1 MSVNFNLISATLDD
15 SVHASIITDVKAIE
29 AKLSFA
35 VTLPTEEKV
44 SMRGIGLR
52 SMDFMD
58 KCYEYAVK
66 NPELPPKHINMAEF
80 EKDLKLSKQLQVLMQ
95 HLVPLVDKL
104 KDTHMIVTYEAY
116 NSARSFYQHMKNAS
130 NSNIPGASAI
140 AKELGKRFH
149 VVRSTSTTN
158 SNSSS
163 SSSASASE
171 SVRTA
176 AKESKTVEETEEIEK

>member
-1 MSVNFNLISATLDD
+1 MSVNFNLISATLDED
-15 SVHASIITDVKAIE
+15 VHAGIITDVKAIE
-29 AKLSFA
+29 AKLPFA

-44 SMRGIGLR
+44 SMRGIGLK

-66 NPELPPKHINMAEF
+66 NPELSPKHINMVEF
-80 EKDLKLSKQLQVLMQ
+80 EKDLKLAKQLQVLMQ

-116 NSARSFYQHMKNAS
+116 NAARSFYQHMKNAA
-130 NSNIPGASAI
+130 NSNIPGTSAI

-163 SSSASASE
+163 SASSSE
-171 SVRTA
+171 SVKTA
-176 AKESKTVEETEEIEK
+176 ARERKTEEETEEIEK